1 MNKYMK
7 MAYCEALKNPLSP
20 LASRKGGPFGAVL
33 VGEDGEIFVAR
44 NEVKETNDPTMHAEI
59 VAIRKASEKRG
70 MAYLKT
76 CVIYCTCYPCPMC
89 LGAIHWAGI
98 NRVYYGCRPTDVKRM
113 NLSAEDIKHLD
124 DVPAYALILREAKG
138 FEIEAEKEESI
149 WVNEIDRD
157 ECSTLYTEWSKRVKP
172 PKKTGV

>member
-20 LASRKGGPFGAVL
+20 FESRKGGPFGVAL
-33 VGEDGEIFVAR
+33 VGEDGEVFVTR

-98 NRVYYGCRPTDVKRM
+98 KKVFYGCRPTDVRTM
-113 NLSAEDIKHLD
+113 NLSAEDLSRLD
-124 DVPAYALILREAKG
+124 DVPAYSLILRQAID
-138 FEIEAEKEESI
+138 FEIEAEKEKSI
-149 WVNEIDRD
+149 WFDEIDRD
-157 ECSTLYTEWSKRVKP
+157 ECLTLYTEWSERAKP
-172 PKKTGV
+172 AKKTEV